1 MEKPRP
7 SPNLGKFTSTRAAR
21 PSSPANA
28 AGSSPGSRRIT
39 LSLDESGLSE
49 TTRRPLIRVA
59 INTFLE
65 GLDANAVHDVDEAL
79 DVAVAALEVTL
90 DEALDHVG
98 HVRPGER
105 GTDDLAKRSRRL
117 IAADLDLVPL
127 LAVLIHA
134 EDADM
139 PHVMMP
145 AGIHAAG
152 DVEVELADLMQ
163 VIEIVEALLDR
174 QRHRDRLGVRQRAEV
189 AAGAGDDV
197 GEQSEVGRRQ
207 AELACLAPQR

>member
-98 HVRPGER
+98 HVRPGE
-105 GTDDLAKRSRRL
+105 GGPDDFAQGG
-117 IAADLDLVPL
+117 
-127 LAVLIHA
+127 A
-134 EDADM
+134 EIGRA
-139 PHVMMP
+139 HV
-145 AGIHAAG
+145 
-152 DVEVELADLMQ
+152 
-163 VIEIVEALLDR
+163 
-174 QRHRDRLGVRQRAEV
+174 
-189 AAGAGDDV
+189 
-197 GEQSEVGRRQ
+197 
-207 AELACLAPQR
+207 

>member
-39 LSLDESGLSE
+39 LSLDESGLSV

-59 INTFLE
+59 IDVFLE
-65 GLDANAVHDVDEAL
+65 GLDADATHYVDEAL
-79 DVAVAALEVTL
+79 GVAVAALEVAL

-98 HVRPGER
+98 HVRPREGRAEDFTQGCGR
-105 GTDDLAKRSRRL
+105 LA
-117 IAADLDLVPL
+117 AADLHLVPL

-134 EDADM
+134 EDADVAD
-139 PHVMMP
+139 VMV
-145 AGIHAAG
+145 AARVHAAG
-152 DVEVELADLMQ
+152 DVEVELADLVQ
-163 VIEIVEALLDR
+163 VIQV
-174 QRHRDRLGVRQRAEV
+174 
-189 AAGAGDDV
+189 
-197 GEQSEVGRRQ
+197 
-207 AELACLAPQR
+207 